1 MTMPMERKTEWKRM
15 KIKWPKRW
23 KGLVILIPYLQGMW
37 KRVLY
42 PYKQL
47 AEIILLAFSVG
58 MTKPPPGAEDFCA
71 SLTRQSAHKY
81 GYPPDFSLL

>member
-1 MTMPMERKTEWKRM
+1 
-15 KIKWPKRW
+15 
-23 KGLVILIPYLQGMW
+23 MW